1 MVEVTSYLAPLTNA
15 SGLGGI
21 IAENPITGLSM
32 LASTRIP
39 LGVLC
44 SFALMLQS
52 ASPAKPVRARIAF
65 ASHRDG
71 NWEIYVTDGDGAH
84 QTRLTRRDAQDRFPL
99 WSPDLTKIAFGSQ
112 LPNDWDLWVMNAD
125 GSQSRR
131 LCSHIVAKGFRQ
143 WSPDGRRIAL
153 AA

>member
-44 SFALMLQS
+44 SLALTLQS

-84 QTRLTRRDAQDRFPL
+84 QTRLTYRDAQDRFPL
-99 WSPDLTKIAFGSQ
+99 WSPDHTRMAFAWQ
-112 LPNDWDLWVMNAD
+112 LRWAGVVGVMNRG
-125 GSQSRR
+125 GSPR
-131 LCSHIVAKGFRQ
+131 
-143 WSPDGRRIAL
+143 GR
-153 AA
+153 